1 VRARST
7 PAYTDEPVPRGLL
20 PDGPLGDRVLHLL
33 AGYHP
38 VPLSGYDVIDVI
50 GQSAPQVW
58 GALDVLVAEGV
69 VLVTSGGQYLVSGG
83 TA

>member
-1 VRARST
+1 M
-7 PAYTDEPVPRGLL
+7 
-20 PDGPLGDRVLHLL
+20 HLL

-50 GQSAPQVW
+50 GQSAPEVW

-69 VLVTSGGQYLVSGG
+69 VLVTSGGQYRVSGG